1 MPELRYGDKS
11 IERAVA
17 MALQAK
23 PIGQLEVYVV
33 WLMLIEM
40 QRTQMMTM
48 KAMNT
53 MQEDRRGKA
62 CNPAMQSAFCCRH
75 LSCTHCVFIQ
85 WSSGQGSS

>member
-11 IERAVA
+11 IERAAA

-33 WLMLIEM
+33 WLMLLEM
-40 QRTQMMTM
+40 QRTQMMMTM

-62 CNPAMQSAFCCRH
+62 CNPAMQSAFCHRH
-75 LSCTHCVFIQ
+75 LSHAHCV
-85 WSSGQGSS
+85 